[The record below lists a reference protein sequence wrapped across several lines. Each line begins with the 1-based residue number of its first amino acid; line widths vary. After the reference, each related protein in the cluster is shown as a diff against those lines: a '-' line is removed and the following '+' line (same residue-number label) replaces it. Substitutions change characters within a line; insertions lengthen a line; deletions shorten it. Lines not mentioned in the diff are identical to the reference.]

1 MMFCLERNL
10 LHLCLPT
17 LRADKLMLIHE
28 HKGHMIA
35 DTNMA
40 QLNMVGVMNFHPAS
54 AVLACKVSSVKEQI
68 AMKAVGISAGAGRLF
83 RCSVINEINKIV
95 GEQKH
100 VWKIST

>member
-1 MMFCLERNL
+1 M

-17 LRADKLMLIHE
+17 LRAYELMLIHE

-35 DTNMA
+35 DTNVA
-40 QLNMVGVMNFHPAS
+40 KLNMVGVMDLHSAS
-54 AVLACKVSSVKEQI
+54 AALTSEIIPVEIQI
-68 AMKAVGISAGAGRLF
+68 AMKAVSFPARAGRLF
-83 RCSVINEINKIV
+83 RRPIIYEINKIV